1 MNSGRDRIIVPP
13 RRRLVTRAPFHL
25 QATVRVLQRRP
36 VNRVEVWDDDRYVR
50 VLPVE
55 KGHVLAAVTNRGS
68 LDRPDLC
75 FSFLAASPRALRRE
89 TAGRSRQVAERL
101 GAILGL
107 DVDPTPLRRA
117 ALSEPGLREAANAL
131 RGMRPPR
138 FAGLFETFLNV
149 IPFQQLSLDAGIA
162 IIGRLVERFGPA
174 VEYRGHL
181 FYAPPDSSAIA
192 GARPSALRACGLS
205 ARKADA
211 LRAIARAIAS
221 GTLDAGQIAGLP
233 TDAALRRLV
242 ELPGIGPWS
251 AALVLLRG
259 FRRLDVFP
267 PGDVGARRGLDA
279 LLHGKG
285 TFDDRVRRFGEL
297 RGYLYFL
304 GLGGSLLRMGLIDAA
319 GKEPARFRR

>member
-1 MNSGRDRIIVPP
+1 
-13 RRRLVTRAPFHL
+13 VTREQGRLTTRGPFHL

-36 VNRVEVWDDDRYVR
+36 VNRVDVWEGDRYLR

-55 KGHVLAAVTNRGS
+55 NGHVLVAVTNRATVA
-68 LDRPDLC
+68 RPDLC
-75 FSFLAASPRALRRE
+75 FSLLAAHPGAVHRGHTE
-89 TAGRSRQVAERL
+89 RSHQVAQSL

-107 DVDPTPLRRA
+107 DVDPAPLHRA
-117 ALSEPGLREAANAL
+117 AASEPGLRPVATAL

-162 IIGRLVERFGPA
+162 IIGRLVDRFGQTL
-174 VEYRGHL
+174 EYRGRRFH
-181 FYAPPDSSAIA
+181 ASPDSSAIA
-192 GARPSALRACGLS
+192 GARPAALRACGLS

-211 LRAIARAIAS
+211 LRAIGRMVAS
-221 GTLDAGQIAGLP
+221 GSLDAEQIAGMP
-233 TDAALRRLV
+233 TDEALGTLV
-242 ELPGIGPWS
+242 RLPGIGPWS

-267 PGDVGARRGLDA
+267 PGDVGAKRALDA
-279 LLHGKG
+279 LWHSGNG
-285 TFDDRVRRFGEL
+285 TFCDRVQRFGNL

-304 GLGGSLLRMGLIDAA
+304 GLGGNLLRMGLIDAA
-319 GKEPARFRR
+319 GPVRFRR